1 MNKLKVLAVLF
12 LWFSLS
18 CLVARDKA
26 SADNAVLSDNS
37 SQELNQELNDE
48 GYGKD
53 DVEYNNSEDEQ
64 TNVDAPIP
72 GENANS
78 R

>member
-1 MNKLKVLAVLF
+1 MNKLKVLVLF
-12 LWFSLS
+12 SIVFLALGLGIRKSHADNVILS
-18 CLVARDKA
+18 
-26 SADNAVLSDNS
+26 DNAVQDV
-37 SQELNQELNDE
+37 NDE

-64 TNVDAPIP
+64 MNVDEPLP

-78 R
+78 Q